1 MLKETVAAGF
11 MAAALAL
18 TPTAASA
25 KTQVHIGVGIG
36 VPGPCYGYGY
46 GYAGCGYGYY
56 PGGYYP
62 YDNWDDGYYRNY
74 RRPNYYYRDYPN
86 DYPAARVSCGEARRI
101 LSHRGFRRVQVNS
114 CGGRYHT
121 FIARKGGETFVIK
134 VSSRNG
140 AIRSIREY

>member
-18 TPTAASA
+18 APTAASA

-36 VPGPCYGYGY
+36 VPGPCYD
-46 GYAGCGYGYY
+46 YAYPGCGYGYY
-56 PGGYYP
+56 PGGYYT
-62 YDNWDDGYYRNY
+62 YDNGGYDDYPNY
-74 RRPNYYYRDYPN
+74 RRPNYHYREYPN
-86 DYPAARVSCGEARRI
+86 DYPAARISCGEARRI